1 MTITSSVP
9 PVSSAKSLS
18 QASSS
23 EHSGS
28 SMEGGTIT
36 TVAILFSSCGMRGEQ
51 ASEIADM
58 TSQGLPEYNSL
69 WQLCYMD
76 SFEKRKK
83 CI

>member
-1 MTITSSVP
+1 
-9 PVSSAKSLS
+9 
-18 QASSS
+18 
-23 EHSGS
+23 
-28 SMEGGTIT
+28 MEGGTIT